1 MTDRSKAATGVGAVA
16 GGLAGGVAGAA
27 AAGAAVG
34 GVAGPVGAA
43 AGALAGAAVGA
54 LAGKGVAAA
63 DPTVDPAAEEAYWRD
78 HHAQQPYAAG
88 TRYEDYGPAYRYGE
102 SAYGRHGGRAFDEVD
117 EELARDWN
125 KARGRSTLDWES
137 ARHASRD
144 AWQRLSDASARTAA
158 SGAPRDGL

>member
-1 MTDRSKAATGVGAVA
+1 MSDRSKAATGVGAVA

-43 AGALAGAAVGA
+43 AGAVAGAALGA
-54 LAGKGVAAA
+54 LAGKGVAVA
-63 DPTVDPAAEEAYWRD
+63 DPTVDPSAEEAYWRA
-78 HHAQQPYAAG
+78 HHAGLGDGAG
-88 TRYEDYGPAYRYGE
+88 SYDDYGPAYRYGV
-102 SAYGRHGGRAFDEVD
+102 SAYGRHPGRNFEELD

-125 KARGRSTLDWES
+125 RARGRSTLDWES

-144 AWQRLSDASARTAA
+144 AWQRLSDASMRTAA